1 MPPTFK
7 KLAAIAIFFVAVKIL
22 VDSPQFQQAANDIAH
37 RNQASATLDTESL
50 RQTTAN
56 KPPAA
61 PQTSVDR
68 NFDIVVYGDE
78 VPGICAAIWAKKTLG
93 ANGTVAVVR
102 SNYATALLGGVLTR
116 GGLGYVDL
124 DKIPDWYRQPYAQCF
139 REFLDKANVP
149 ESCLEPKQADKA
161 LKEMLSEAGVEVIS
175 HSTLTPHV
183 VDKKIE
189 YAEVKES
196 NIKIKA
202 NSFIDA
208 TQDAELAR
216 KAGLSY
222 YTGYESQ
229 NIKSKN
235 ETLAV
240 SVVPIIT
247 GLTMADFGK
256 IEDDILYDTPLV
268 EKIKASIT
276 KYKDSAS
283 TEFWMRN
290 FWSTIYQA
298 YRDGYNIRSAALGAA
313 YHVDRNLPFTQ
324 DKGFFFDKANV
335 CVYKD
340 NSLSWNGFLF
350 KYQVDELMKM
360 EANARKPTPEMVKE
374 MSHLQEWLQKKSGK
388 DARVFIPEE
397 IYIRQTL
404 NVRDVVDPLTGQE
417 IIKGGTEAEKSIGS
431 FSYDF
436 DLRGG
441 VKDLE
446 SRIPPLP
453 TYNFGIESALA
464 SKVSNLAIVGRSSGY
479 VGMAVSVGRIATVNI
494 YQGQGVGV
502 AAGLASKLG
511 VPLNTI
517 TSSKTRETLE
527 TLTGKTTYLSGRD
540 TSYGVDYKEVK

>member
-1 MPPTFK
+1 MPFTFK
-7 KLAAIAIFFVAVKIL
+7 KLASIAIFFVAVKIL
-22 VDSPQFQQAANDIAH
+22 VDSPQFQQSANDITH
-37 RNQASATLDTESL
+37 RNPASATSDTETL
-50 RQTTAN
+50 RQ
-56 KPPAA
+56 KSSSPPAA
-61 PQTSVDR
+61 EPHKSPDR

-93 ANGTVAVVR
+93 EKGKVAVVR
-102 SNYATALLGGVLTR
+102 SNHETAMLGGVLTR

-149 ESCLEPKQADKA
+149 ESCLEPKTADKA
-161 LKEMLSEAGVEVIS
+161 LKEMLAEAGVKVIS

-183 VDKKIE
+183 VNQKIE

-196 NIKIKA
+196 NIKIQA
-202 NSFIDA
+202 NSFIDV

-240 SVVPIIT
+240 SVVPTIT
-247 GLTMADFGK
+247 GITIADFQK
-256 IEDDILYDTPLV
+256 IEDEIVYNTSLV
-268 EKIKASIT
+268 QKIKESIT
-276 KYKDSAS
+276 KYKDPAS

-290 FWSTIYQA
+290 FLSPIYQA
-298 YRDGYNIRSAALGAA
+298 YQDGYNIRSVAIGAA

-340 NSLSWNGFLF
+340 NSMSWNGFLF

-360 EANARKPTPEMVKE
+360 EADDRKPNAEMVKE

-388 DARVFIPEE
+388 DVRVFIPEE

-404 NVRDVVDPLTGQE
+404 NVRDVVDPLTGKE
-417 IIKGGTEAEKSIGS
+417 IIQGGTAPEKSIGS

-441 VKDLE
+441 VKDLG

>member
-7 KLAAIAIFFVAVKIL
+7 KLAAIAIFFVAVKVL
-22 VDSPQFQQAANDIAH
+22 VDSPYFKEAKSSIAH
-37 RNQASATLDTESL
+37 RNEASATLDPPNL
-50 RQTTAN
+50 RQTAGN

-61 PQTSVDR
+61 PPTSVDR

-93 ANGTVAVVR
+93 EKGKVAVVR

-139 REFLDKANVP
+139 KDFLDKANVP
-149 ESCLEPKQADKA
+149 ESCLEPKTADKA
-161 LKEMLSEAGVEVIS
+161 LKEMLSEAGVQVIS
-175 HSTLTPHV
+175 NSTLTPHV
-183 VDKKIE
+183 VNKKIE

-202 NSFIDA
+202 NSFIDV

-235 ETLAV
+235 ESLAI
-240 SVVPIIT
+240 SVVPTIT
-247 GLTMADFGK
+247 GLTIADLRK
-256 IEDDILYDTPLV
+256 IEDNILYDAPLV
-268 EKIKASIT
+268 EKIKTSIS
-276 KYKDSAS
+276 KYKDPAS
-283 TEFWMRN
+283 TEFWLRN
-290 FWSTIYQA
+290 FLTPIYQA
-298 YRDGYNIRSAALGAA
+298 YRDGYNIRSVAIGAA

-340 NSLSWNGFLF
+340 NAMSWNGFLF
-350 KYQVDELMKM
+350 KYKVDELMKM
-360 EANARKPTPEMVKE
+360 EANGRKPTPEMVKE
-374 MSHLQEWLQKKSGK
+374 MSYLQEWLQKKSGK
-388 DARVFIPEE
+388 DVRLFIPDE

-404 NVRDVVDPLTGQE
+404 NVRDVVAPLTGKE
-417 IIKGGTEAEKSIGS
+417 IILGGTIPSKSIGS

-441 VKDLE
+441 VKDLD

-453 TYNFGIESALA
+453 VYNFGIESALA

-517 TSSKTRETLE
+517 TSAKTRETLE
-527 TLTGKTTYLSGRD
+527 ALTGKTTYLSGRD

>member
-1 MPPTFK
+1 MPSTFK
-7 KLAAIAIFFVAVKIL
+7 KLASIAIFFVAVKIL
-22 VDSPQFQQAANDIAH
+22 VDSGHFQKAANDITH
-37 RNQASATLDTESL
+37 RNPASATSDTETL
-50 RQTTAN
+50 RHKSSSPTA
-56 KPPAA
+56 AS
-61 PQTSVDR
+61 PQTSADR
-68 NFDIVVYGDE
+68 KFDVVVYGDE

-93 ANGTVAVVR
+93 EKGKVAVVR
-102 SNYATALLGGVLTR
+102 SNYATEPLGGVLTR

-161 LKEMLSEAGVEVIS
+161 LKQMLAEAGVKVIS
-175 HSTLTPHV
+175 NSILTPHV
-183 VDKKIE
+183 VKNKIE
-189 YAEVKES
+189 YAEVKNS
-196 NIKIKA
+196 KIKIKA
-202 NSFIDA
+202 HSFIDV

-235 ETLAV
+235 QSLAI
-240 SVVPIIT
+240 SVVPTIT
-247 GLTMADFGK
+247 GLTIADLRK
-256 IEDDILYDTPLV
+256 IEDKILYDTPLV
-268 EKIKASIT
+268 EKIKTSIS
-276 KYKDSAS
+276 KYEDRAS

-290 FWSTIYQA
+290 FESPIYQA
-298 YRDGYNIRSAALGAA
+298 YTDGYNIRSVAIGAA
-313 YHVDRNLPFTQ
+313 YHV
-324 DKGFFFDKANV
+324 DKGFFFDKANI
-335 CVYKD
+335 CVYKN
-340 NSLSWNGFLF
+340 NSMSWNGFLF
-350 KYQVDELMKM
+350 KYKVDELMKM
-360 EANARKPTPEMVKE
+360 EANGRKPTPEMVKE
-374 MSHLQEWLQKKSGK
+374 MSYLQEWLQKKSGK
-388 DARVFIPEE
+388 DVRLFIPEE

-404 NVRDVVDPLTGQE
+404 NVRDVVAPLTGKE
-417 IIKGGTEAEKSIGS
+417 IIKGGTLPSKSIGS

-436 DLRGG
+436 DFRGG
-441 VKDLE
+441 VKDLD
-446 SRIPPLP
+446 SRIPSLP
-453 TYNFGIESALA
+453 VYNFGIESALA
-464 SKVSNLAIVGRSSGY
+464 SKVNNLAIVGRSSGY

>member
-7 KLAAIAIFFVAVKIL
+7 KLAAIAIFFVAVKVL
-22 VDSPQFQQAANDIAH
+22 VDSPYFKEAKSSIAH
-37 RNQASATLDTESL
+37 RNEASATLDPPNL
-50 RQTTAN
+50 RQTATN

-61 PQTSVDR
+61 PLTSVDR

-93 ANGTVAVVR
+93 EKGKVAVVR
-102 SNYATALLGGVLTR
+102 SNYATDPLGGVLTR

-161 LKEMLSEAGVEVIS
+161 LKEMLAEAGVKVIS
-175 HSTLTPHV
+175 NSTLTPHV
-183 VDKKIE
+183 VNNKIE
-189 YAEVKES
+189 YAEVK
-196 NIKIKA
+196 NTKVKIKA
-202 NSFIDA
+202 NSFIDV

-235 ETLAV
+235 ESLAI
-240 SVVPIIT
+240 SVVPTIT
-247 GLTMADFGK
+247 GLTIADLRK
-256 IEDDILYDTPLV
+256 IEDNILYNTPLV
-268 EKIKASIT
+268 EKIKTSIS
-276 KYKDSAS
+276 KYKDPAS
-283 TEFWMRN
+283 TQFWMKN
-290 FWSTIYQA
+290 FESTIYQA
-298 YRDGYNIRSAALGAA
+298 YADGYNIRSVAIGAA

-324 DKGFFFDKANV
+324 EKGFFFDKANI
-335 CVYKD
+335 CVYKN
-340 NSLSWNGFLF
+340 NSMSWNGFLF
-350 KYQVDELMKM
+350 KYKVDELMKM
-360 EANARKPTPEMVKE
+360 EANGRKPTPEMVKE

-388 DARVFIPEE
+388 DVRLFIPDE

-404 NVRDVVDPLTGQE
+404 NVRDVVAPLTGKE
-417 IIKGGTEAEKSIGS
+417 IIKGGTEPSKSIGS

-441 VKDLE
+441 VKNLD
-446 SRIPPLP
+446 SRIPSLP
-453 TYNFGIESALA
+453 VYNFGIESALA
-464 SKVSNLAIVGRSSGY
+464 SKVNNLAIVGRSSGY
-479 VGMAVSVGRIATVNI
+479 FGMAVSVGRIATVNI

-517 TSSKTRETLE
+517 TSAKTRETLE
-527 TLTGKTTYLSGRD
+527 ALTGKTTYLSGRD

>member
-7 KLAAIAIFFVAVKIL
+7 KLAAIAIFFVAVKVL
-22 VDSPQFQQAANDIAH
+22 FDSPYFKETKDSIAH
-37 RNQASATLDTESL
+37 RNQANATSDTESL
-50 RQTTAN
+50 RQTTIH
-56 KPPAA
+56 KPSATS
-61 PQTSVDR
+61 QTSVDR
-68 NFDIVVYGDE
+68 NFDVVVYGDE

-93 ANGTVAVVR
+93 ANGKVAVVR

-161 LKEMLSEAGVEVIS
+161 LKEMLSEAGVKVIS
-175 HSTLTPHV
+175 HSTLIPHV

-202 NSFIDA
+202 NSFIDV

-247 GLTMADFGK
+247 GLTMADFRK

-276 KYKDSAS
+276 KYKDPAS

-298 YRDGYNIRSAALGAA
+298 YRDGYNIRSVALGAA

-340 NSLSWNGFLF
+340 NSMSWNGFLF

-360 EANARKPTPEMVKE
+360 EANGRKPTPEMVKE

-388 DARVFIPEE
+388 DVRVFIPEE

-404 NVRDVVDPLTGQE
+404 NVRDVVAPLSGKE
-417 IIKGGTEAEKSIGS
+417 IIKGGTDPEKSIGS

>member
-1 MPPTFK
+1 MPFTFK

-22 VDSPQFQQAANDIAH
+22 VDSGHFQQAANDITH
-37 RNQASATLDTESL
+37 RNPASATSDTETI
-50 RQTTAN
+50 RQ
-56 KPPAA
+56 KSSSPPAA
-61 PQTSVDR
+61 EPHKSPDQK
-68 NFDIVVYGDE
+68 FDVVVYGDE

-93 ANGTVAVVR
+93 EKGKVAVVR

-149 ESCLEPKQADKA
+149 ESCLEPKTADKA
-161 LKEMLSEAGVEVIS
+161 LREMLSEAGVKLIS

-196 NIKIKA
+196 NIKIQA
-202 NSFIDA
+202 NSFIDV

-240 SVVPIIT
+240 SVVPTIT
-247 GLTMADFGK
+247 GLTMADFRK

-276 KYKDSAS
+276 KYKDPAS

-290 FWSTIYQA
+290 FLSPIYQA
-298 YRDGYNIRSAALGAA
+298 YRDGYNIRSVAIGAA

-335 CVYKD
+335 CAYKD

-360 EANARKPTPEMVKE
+360 EANGRKPNAEMVKE

-388 DARVFIPEE
+388 DVRVFIPEE

-404 NVRDVVDPLTGQE
+404 NVRDVVAPLSGKE
-417 IIKGGTEAEKSIGS
+417 IIKGGTDAEKSIGS

>member
-1 MPPTFK
+1 M
-7 KLAAIAIFFVAVKIL
+7 
-22 VDSPQFQQAANDIAH
+22 
-37 RNQASATLDTESL
+37 
-50 RQTTAN
+50 
-56 KPPAA
+56 
-61 PQTSVDR
+61 
-68 NFDIVVYGDE
+68 YGDE

-93 ANGTVAVVR
+93 EKGKVAVVR

-149 ESCLEPKQADKA
+149 ESCLEPKTADKA
-161 LKEMLSEAGVEVIS
+161 LKEMLSEAGVKVIS
-175 HSTLTPHV
+175 NSTLTPHV
-183 VDKKIE
+183 VNQKIE

-196 NIKIKA
+196 NIKIQA
-202 NSFIDA
+202 NSFIDV

-240 SVVPIIT
+240 SVVPTIT
-247 GLTMADFGK
+247 GITIADLRK

-268 EKIKASIT
+268 ENIKASIT
-276 KYKDSAS
+276 KYKDDAS

-290 FWSTIYQA
+290 FLTPIYQA
-298 YRDGYNIRSAALGAA
+298 YRDGYNIRSVAIGAA

-360 EANARKPTPEMVKE
+360 EANGRKPNAEMVKE

-388 DARVFIPEE
+388 DVRVFIPEE

-404 NVRDVVDPLTGQE
+404 NIRDVVAPLSGKE
-417 IIKGGTEAEKSIGS
+417 IIQGGTLPEKSIGS

-441 VKDLE
+441 VKDLG

-517 TSSKTRETLE
+517 TSSKTKQTLE

>member
-1 MPPTFK
+1 MLPTFK
-7 KLAAIAIFFVAVKIL
+7 KLAAIAIFFVAIKLL
-22 VDSPQFQQAANDIAH
+22 VDSPYFKETKDSIAH
-37 RNQASATLDTESL
+37 RNEASATLDPPSL
-50 RQTTAN
+50 RQTATN

-61 PQTSVDR
+61 AQTPVDR

-93 ANGTVAVVR
+93 AKGKVAVVR
-102 SNYATALLGGVLTR
+102 SNHETAMLGGVLTR

-124 DKIPDWYRQPYAQCF
+124 DKIPDWYNQPYAQCF
-139 REFLDKANVP
+139 REFLDKAKVP
-149 ESCLEPKQADKA
+149 ESCIEPKTADKA
-161 LKEMLSEAGVEVIS
+161 LKDMLSEADVQLIS
-175 HSTLTPHV
+175 NSTLVPHV
-183 VDKKIE
+183 VDRKIE
-189 YAEVKES
+189 YAEVKDS
-196 NIKIKA
+196 GVKIKA
-202 NSFIDA
+202 NSYIDV
-208 TQDAELAR
+208 TQDAEFAR

-235 ETLAV
+235 ETLAI
-240 SVVPIIT
+240 SIVPTIT
-247 GLTMADFGK
+247 GLTMSDLRRM
-256 IEDDILYDTPLV
+256 EDDILYNTPLV
-268 EKIKASIT
+268 EKIKSSIT
-276 KYKDSAS
+276 KYKDDAS

-290 FWSTIYQA
+290 FLSTIYQA
-298 YRDGYNIRSAALGAA
+298 YRDGYNIRSVALGAA

-324 DKGFFFDKANV
+324 DKGFFFDKANI
-335 CVYKD
+335 CVYQD
-340 NSLSWNGFLF
+340 NSMSWNGFLF
-350 KYQVDELMKM
+350 KYQVDQLIKM
-360 EANARKPTPEMVKE
+360 EANDRKPTPEMLKE
-374 MSHLQEWLQKKSGK
+374 MSYLQEWLQKKSGK
-388 DARVFIPEE
+388 DVRVFIPDEA
-397 IYIRQTL
+397 YIRQTL
-404 NVRDVVDPLTGQE
+404 NVRDVVAPLTGQE

-441 VKDLE
+441 VKDLS

-453 TYNFGIESALA
+453 MYNFGIESALA
-464 SKVSNLAIVGRSSGY
+464 SKVNNLAIVGRSSGY

-517 TSSKTRETLE
+517 TSAKTRATLE

>member
-7 KLAAIAIFFVAVKIL
+7 KLAAIAIFFVAVKVL
-22 VDSPQFQQAANDIAH
+22 VDSPYFKEAKSSIAH
-37 RNQASATLDTESL
+37 RNEASATLDPPNL
-50 RQTTAN
+50 RQTAAN

-61 PQTSVDR
+61 HPTSVDR

-93 ANGTVAVVR
+93 EKGKVAVVR
-102 SNYATALLGGVLTR
+102 SNYATDPLGGVLTR

-161 LKEMLSEAGVEVIS
+161 LKEMLAEAGVKVIS
-175 HSTLTPHV
+175 NSTLTPHV
-183 VDKKIE
+183 VNNKIE
-189 YAEVKES
+189 YAEVK
-196 NIKIKA
+196 NTKVKIKA
-202 NSFIDA
+202 HSFIDV

-235 ETLAV
+235 ESLAV
-240 SVVPIIT
+240 SVVPTIT
-247 GLTMADFGK
+247 GLTIADLRK
-256 IEDDILYDTPLV
+256 IEDNILYNTPLV
-268 EKIKASIT
+268 EKIKTSIS
-276 KYKDSAS
+276 KYKDPAS
-283 TEFWMRN
+283 TQFWMRN
-290 FWSTIYQA
+290 FESTIYQA
-298 YRDGYNIRSAALGAA
+298 YTDGYNIRSVAIGAA

-324 DKGFFFDKANV
+324 EKGFFFDKANI
-335 CVYKD
+335 CVYKN
-340 NSLSWNGFLF
+340 NSMSWNGFLF
-350 KYQVDELMKM
+350 KYKVDELMKM
-360 EANARKPTPEMVKE
+360 EANGRKPTPEMVKE
-374 MSHLQEWLQKKSGK
+374 MSRIQEWLQKKSGK
-388 DARVFIPEE
+388 DVRLFIPDE

-404 NVRDVVDPLTGQE
+404 NVRDVVAPLTGKE
-417 IIKGGTEAEKSIGS
+417 IIKGGTEPSKSIGS

-441 VKDLE
+441 VKNLD

-453 TYNFGIESALA
+453 VYNFGIESALA
-464 SKVSNLAIVGRSSGY
+464 SKVNNLAIVGRSSGY

-502 AAGLASKLG
+502 AAGLASKFG

>member
-1 MPPTFK
+1 MPSTFK
-7 KLAAIAIFFVAVKIL
+7 KLASIAIFFVAVKIL
-22 VDSPQFQQAANDIAH
+22 VDSGQFQKAANDITH
-37 RNQASATLDTESL
+37 RNPASATSDTETL
-50 RQTTAN
+50 RHKSSSPTA
-56 KPPAA
+56 AS
-61 PQTSVDR
+61 PQTSADR
-68 NFDIVVYGDE
+68 KFDVVVYGDE

-93 ANGTVAVVR
+93 EKGQVAIVR

-149 ESCLEPKQADKA
+149 ESCLEPKTADKA
-161 LKEMLSEAGVEVIS
+161 LREMLSEAGVKVIS
-175 HSTLTPHV
+175 NSTLTPHV
-183 VDKKIE
+183 VNQKIE

-196 NIKIKA
+196 NIKIQA
-202 NSFIDA
+202 NSFIDV

-235 ETLAV
+235 ESLAI
-240 SVVPIIT
+240 SVVPTIT
-247 GLTMADFGK
+247 GLTIADLRK
-256 IEDDILYDTPLV
+256 IEDNILYDTHLV
-268 EKIKASIT
+268 EKIKTSIS
-276 KYKDSAS
+276 KYKDPAS

-290 FWSTIYQA
+290 FESTIYQA
-298 YRDGYNIRSAALGAA
+298 YTDGYNIRSVAIGAA

-324 DKGFFFDKANV
+324 EKGFFFDKANI
-335 CVYKD
+335 CLYKN
-340 NSLSWNGFLF
+340 NSMSWNGFLF
-350 KYQVDELMKM
+350 KYKVDELMKM
-360 EANARKPTPEMVKE
+360 EANGRKPTPEMVKE
-374 MSHLQEWLQKKSGK
+374 MSYLQEWLQKKSGK
-388 DARVFIPEE
+388 DVRLFIPDE

-404 NVRDVVDPLTGQE
+404 NVRDVVAPLTGKE
-417 IIKGGTEAEKSIGS
+417 IIQGGTLPSKSIGS

-441 VKDLE
+441 VKDLD

-453 TYNFGIESALA
+453 VYNFGIESALA
-464 SKVSNLAIVGRSSGY
+464 SKVNNLAIVGRSSGY

-527 TLTGKTTYLSGRD
+527 ALTGKTTYLSGRD

>member
-7 KLAAIAIFFVAVKIL
+7 KLAAIAIFFVAIKVV
-22 VDSPQFQQAANDIAH
+22 VDSPYFKETKDSIAH

-50 RQTTAN
+50 RQTATHQ
-56 KPPAA
+56 PPAA
-61 PQTSVDR
+61 PQTPPER

-93 ANGTVAVVR
+93 ANGKVAVVR
-102 SNYATALLGGVLTR
+102 SNHESAPLGGVLTR

-139 REFLDKANVP
+139 REFLDKAKVP
-149 ESCLEPKQADKA
+149 ESCLEPKTADKA
-161 LKEMLSEAGVEVIS
+161 LKEMLSEADVKVIS
-175 HSTLTPHV
+175 NSTLTPHV
-183 VDKKIE
+183 VDRKIE
-189 YAEVKES
+189 YAEVKDS
-196 NIKIKA
+196 NVKIKA
-202 NSFIDA
+202 NSYIDV

-235 ETLAV
+235 ETLAI
-240 SVVPIIT
+240 SIVPTIT
-247 GLTMADFGK
+247 GLTMSDLRRM
-256 IEDDILYDTPLV
+256 EDEILSNTPLV
-268 EKIKASIT
+268 EKIKYSIA
-276 KYKDSAS
+276 KYKDDASA
-283 TEFWMRN
+283 EFWMRN

-298 YRDGYNIRSAALGAA
+298 YRDGYNIRSVALGAA

-324 DKGFFFDKANV
+324 DKGFFFDKANI
-335 CVYKD
+335 CVYQD

-350 KYQVDELMKM
+350 KYQVDQLMKM
-360 EANARKPTPEMVKE
+360 EANDRKPTPEMLKE
-374 MSHLQEWLQKKSGK
+374 MSFLQEWLQKKSGK
-388 DARVFIPEE
+388 DVRLFIPDEV
-397 IYIRQTL
+397 YIRQTL
-404 NVRDVVDPLTGQE
+404 NIRDVVEPLTGKE
-417 IIKGGTEAEKSIGS
+417 IIKGGTVPEKSIGS

-441 VKDLE
+441 VKDLS
-446 SRIPPLP
+446 SRIPGLP
-453 TYNFGIESALA
+453 VYNFGIESALA
-464 SKVSNLAIVGRSSGY
+464 SKVNNLAIVGRSSGY

-540 TSYGVDYKEVK
+540 TSYGVDYQEVK

>member
-1 MPPTFK
+1 MPFTFK
-7 KLAAIAIFFVAVKIL
+7 KLASIAIFFVAIKLL
-22 VDSPQFQQAANDIAH
+22 VDSPQFQQAANDITH
-37 RNQASATLDTESL
+37 RNPASATSDTETL
-50 RQTTAN
+50 RQKASS
-56 KPPAA
+56 PAA
-61 PQTSVDR
+61 ASPQTSADR
-68 NFDIVVYGDE
+68 KFDVVVYGDE

-93 ANGTVAVVR
+93 EKGKVAIVR

-161 LKEMLSEAGVEVIS
+161 LKEMLAEAGVQVIS
-175 HSTLTPHV
+175 NSILTPHV
-183 VDKKIE
+183 VNNKIE
-189 YAEVKES
+189 YAEVNNSKTTIE
-196 NIKIKA
+196 A
-202 NSFIDA
+202 NSFIDV

-235 ETLAV
+235 ESLAI
-240 SVVPIIT
+240 SVVPTIT
-247 GLTMADFGK
+247 GLTIADLRK

-268 EKIKASIT
+268 ENIKTRIS
-276 KYKDSAS
+276 KYKDPAS

-290 FWSTIYQA
+290 FESTIYQA
-298 YRDGYNIRSAALGAA
+298 YTDGYNIRSVAIGAA

-324 DKGFFFDKANV
+324 EKGFFFDKANI
-335 CVYKD
+335 CVYKN
-340 NSLSWNGFLF
+340 NSMSWNGFLF
-350 KYQVDELMKM
+350 KYKVDELMKM
-360 EANARKPTPEMVKE
+360 EANGRKPTPEMVKE
-374 MSHLQEWLQKKSGK
+374 MSYLQEWLQKKSGK
-388 DARVFIPEE
+388 DVRVFIPEE

-404 NVRDVVDPLTGQE
+404 NVRDVVAPLTGKE
-417 IIKGGTEAEKSIGS
+417 IIQGGTLPEKSIGS

-441 VKDLE
+441 VKDLG

-517 TSSKTRETLE
+517 TSSKTKQTLE

>member
-1 MPPTFK
+1 MPFTFK
-7 KLAAIAIFFVAVKIL
+7 KLASIAIFFVAVKIL
-22 VDSPQFQQAANDIAH
+22 VDSPQFQQAANDITH
-37 RNQASATLDTESL
+37 RNPASATSDTETL
-50 RQTTAN
+50 RQKASS
-56 KPPAA
+56 PAA
-61 PQTSVDR
+61 TASQTSPEQK
-68 NFDIVVYGDE
+68 FDVVVYGDE

-93 ANGTVAVVR
+93 EKGKVAVVR

-139 REFLDKANVP
+139 KDFLDKANVP
-149 ESCLEPKQADKA
+149 ESCLEPKTADKA
-161 LKEMLSEAGVEVIS
+161 LKEMLSEAGVQVIS
-175 HSTLTPHV
+175 NSTLTPHV
-183 VDKKIE
+183 VNQKIE

-196 NIKIKA
+196 NIKIQA
-202 NSFIDA
+202 NSFIDV
-208 TQDAELAR
+208 TQDAELAI

-240 SVVPIIT
+240 SVVPTIT
-247 GLTMADFGK
+247 GLTIADLRK

-268 EKIKASIT
+268 ENIKASIT
-276 KYKDSAS
+276 KYKDDAS

-290 FWSTIYQA
+290 FLTPIYQA
-298 YRDGYNIRSAALGAA
+298 YRDGYNIRSVAIGAA

-360 EANARKPTPEMVKE
+360 EANGRKPNAEMVKE

-388 DARVFIPEE
+388 DVRVFIPEE

-404 NVRDVVDPLTGQE
+404 NIRDVVAPLSGKE
-417 IIKGGTEAEKSIGS
+417 IIQGGTIPEKSIGS

-441 VKDLE
+441 VKDLG

-517 TSSKTRETLE
+517 TSSKTKQTLE

>member
-7 KLAAIAIFFVAVKIL
+7 KLAAIAIFFVALKVL
-22 VDSPQFQQAANDIAH
+22 VDSPYFKDVKSSIAH
-37 RNQASATLDTESL
+37 RNQASATLDTPSL
-50 RQTTAN
+50 RQTATN
-56 KPPAA
+56 KPSTAAQTPA
-61 PQTSVDR
+61 DR
-68 NFDIVVYGDE
+68 NFDVVVYGDE

-93 ANGTVAVVR
+93 AKGKVAVVR
-102 SNYATALLGGVLTR
+102 SNHETAMLGGVLTR

-124 DKIPDWYRQPYAQCF
+124 DKIPDWYNQPYAQCF

-149 ESCLEPKQADKA
+149 ESCLEPKTADKA
-161 LKEMLSEAGVEVIS
+161 LKDMLSEAGVKVIS
-175 HSTLTPHV
+175 NSTLTPHV
-183 VDKKIE
+183 VDNKIE
-189 YAEVKES
+189 YAEVKGS
-196 NIKIKA
+196 GVKIKA
-202 NSFIDA
+202 NSFIDV
-208 TQDAELAR
+208 TQDAELAV

-235 ETLAV
+235 ETLAI
-240 SVVPIIT
+240 SIVPTIT
-247 GLTMADFGK
+247 GLTMSDLRRM
-256 IEDDILYDTPLV
+256 EDEILYNTPLV

-276 KYKDSAS
+276 KYKDDASA
-283 TEFWMRN
+283 EFWMRN
-290 FWSTIYQA
+290 FLSTIYQA
-298 YRDGYNIRSAALGAA
+298 YRDGYNIRSTALGAA

-324 DKGFFFDKANV
+324 DKGFFFDKANI

-340 NSLSWNGFLF
+340 NSMSWNGFLF
-350 KYQVDELMKM
+350 KYQVDQLMKM
-360 EANARKPTPEMVKE
+360 EANDRKATPEMLKE

-388 DARVFIPEE
+388 DVRVFIPDEV
-397 IYIRQTL
+397 YIRQTL

-441 VKDLE
+441 VKDLS
-446 SRIPPLP
+446 SRIPGLP
-453 TYNFGIESALA
+453 VYNFGIESALA
-464 SKVSNLAIVGRSSGY
+464 SKVNNLAIVGRSSGY
-479 VGMAVSVGRIATVNI
+479 VGMAVSVGRIATVNT

-517 TSSKTRETLE
+517 TSSKTKQTLE

>member
-1 MPPTFK
+1 MLPTFK
-7 KLAAIAIFFVAVKIL
+7 KLAAIALFFVAIKVL
-22 VDSPQFQQAANDIAH
+22 ADSPYFKDVKSSIAH

-50 RQTTAN
+50 RQTAVH

-61 PQTSVDR
+61 HPTPVDR

-93 ANGTVAVVR
+93 ANGKVAIVR

-124 DKIPDWYRQPYAQCF
+124 DKIPDWYNQPYAQCF

-161 LKEMLSEAGVEVIS
+161 LKEMLSEAGVKVIS

-196 NIKIKA
+196 NIKIYA
-202 NSFIDA
+202 NSFIDV

-247 GLTMADFGK
+247 GLTMADFRK

-276 KYKDSAS
+276 KYKDPAS

-290 FWSTIYQA
+290 FLSPIYQA
-298 YRDGYNIRSAALGAA
+298 YRDGYNIRSVALGAA

-360 EANARKPTPEMVKE
+360 EANSRKPTPEMVQE

-404 NVRDVVDPLTGQE
+404 NVRDVVAPLSGKE
-417 IIKGGTEAEKSIGS
+417 IIKGGTEPSKSIGS

-517 TSSKTRETLE
+517 TSAKTRETLE

>member
-1 MPPTFK
+1 MPFTFK
-7 KLAAIAIFFVAVKIL
+7 KLASIAIFFVAVKIL
-22 VDSPQFQQAANDIAH
+22 VDSPQFQQAANDITH
-37 RNQASATLDTESL
+37 RNPASATSDTETL
-50 RQTTAN
+50 RQKASS
-56 KPPAA
+56 PAA
-61 PQTSVDR
+61 ASQTSPDQK
-68 NFDIVVYGDE
+68 FDVVVYGDE

-93 ANGTVAVVR
+93 EKGKVAVVR

-149 ESCLEPKQADKA
+149 ESCLEPKTADKA
-161 LKEMLSEAGVEVIS
+161 LKEMLSEAGVKVIS
-175 HSTLTPHV
+175 NSTLTPHV
-183 VDKKIE
+183 VNQKIE

-196 NIKIKA
+196 NIKIQA
-202 NSFIDA
+202 NSFIDV

-240 SVVPIIT
+240 SVVPTIT
-247 GLTMADFGK
+247 GITIADFRK

-268 EKIKASIT
+268 EKIKATIT
-276 KYKDSAS
+276 KYKDPAS

-290 FWSTIYQA
+290 FLSPIYQA
-298 YRDGYNIRSAALGAA
+298 YRDGYNIRSVAIGAA

-360 EANARKPTPEMVKE
+360 EANGRKPNAEMVKE
-374 MSHLQEWLQKKSGK
+374 MSYLQEWLQKKSGK
-388 DARVFIPEE
+388 DVRVFIPDE

-404 NVRDVVDPLTGQE
+404 NVRDVVAPLTGKE
-417 IIKGGTEAEKSIGS
+417 IIKGGTVPEKSIGS

-441 VKDLE
+441 VKDLG

-517 TSSKTRETLE
+517 TSSKTKQTLE

>member
-1 MPPTFK
+1 MLPTFK
-7 KLAAIAIFFVAVKIL
+7 KLAAIAIFFVAIKVL
-22 VDSPQFQQAANDIAH
+22 VDSPYFKDVKSSIAH
-37 RNQASATLDTESL
+37 RNEASATLDTESL
-50 RQTTAN
+50 RQTAAN
-56 KPPAA
+56 KPATA
-61 PQTSVDR
+61 SQTPVDR
-68 NFDIVVYGDE
+68 NFDVVVYGDE

-93 ANGTVAVVR
+93 ANGKVAVVR

-161 LKEMLSEAGVEVIS
+161 LKEMLSEAGVKVIS

-290 FWSTIYQA
+290 FLTPIYQA
-298 YRDGYNIRSAALGAA
+298 YRDGYNIRSVALGAA

-335 CVYKD
+335 CAYKD

-360 EANARKPTPEMVKE
+360 EANNRKPNAEMVKE

-388 DARVFIPEE
+388 DVRVFIPEE

-404 NVRDVVDPLTGQE
+404 NVRDVVAPLSGKE

>member
-1 MPPTFK
+1 MPFTFK
-7 KLAAIAIFFVAVKIL
+7 KLASIAIFFVAVKIL
-22 VDSPQFQQAANDIAH
+22 VDSPQFQQAANDITH
-37 RNQASATLDTESL
+37 RNPASATSDTETL
-50 RQTTAN
+50 RQKASS
-56 KPPAA
+56 PAA
-61 PQTSVDR
+61 AEPQISPDQK
-68 NFDIVVYGDE
+68 FDVVVYGDE

-93 ANGTVAVVR
+93 EKGKVAVVR

-124 DKIPDWYRQPYAQCF
+124 DKIPDWYNQPYAQCF

-149 ESCLEPKQADKA
+149 ESCLEPKTADKA
-161 LKEMLSEAGVEVIS
+161 LKEMLSEAGVKLIS
-175 HSTLTPHV
+175 NSTLTPHV
-183 VDKKIE
+183 VNQKIE

-196 NIKIKA
+196 NIKIQA
-202 NSFIDA
+202 NSFIDV

-240 SVVPIIT
+240 SVVPTIT
-247 GLTMADFGK
+247 GITIADFRK

-268 EKIKASIT
+268 EKIKATIT
-276 KYKDSAS
+276 KYKDPAS

-290 FWSTIYQA
+290 FLTPIYQA
-298 YRDGYNIRSAALGAA
+298 YRDGYNIRSVAIGAA

-340 NSLSWNGFLF
+340 NSMSWNGFLF

-360 EANARKPTPEMVKE
+360 EANGRKPNAEMVKE

-388 DARVFIPEE
+388 DVRVFIPEE

-404 NVRDVVDPLTGQE
+404 NVRDVVAPLSGKE
-417 IIKGGTEAEKSIGS
+417 IIQGGTLPEKSIGS

-441 VKDLE
+441 VKDLG

-527 TLTGKTTYLSGRD
+527 ALTGKTTYLSGRD

>member
-1 MPPTFK
+1 MPFTFK
-7 KLAAIAIFFVAVKIL
+7 KLASIAIFFVVIKLL
-22 VDSPQFQQAANDIAH
+22 VDSPQFQKAANDITH
-37 RNQASATLDTESL
+37 RNPANATSDTETL
-50 RQTTAN
+50 RQKASSPATTE
-56 KPPAA
+56 
-61 PQTSVDR
+61 PQKSPDQK
-68 NFDIVVYGDE
+68 FDVVVYGDE

-93 ANGTVAVVR
+93 EKGKVAVVR
-102 SNYATALLGGVLTR
+102 SNHETAMLGGVLTR

-149 ESCLEPKQADKA
+149 ESCLEPKTADKA
-161 LKEMLSEAGVEVIS
+161 LKEMLAEAGVKVIS

-183 VDKKIE
+183 VNQKIE

-196 NIKIKA
+196 NIKIQA
-202 NSFIDA
+202 NSFIDV

-240 SVVPIIT
+240 SVVPTIT
-247 GLTMADFGK
+247 GLTMGDFRK
-256 IEDDILYDTPLV
+256 IEDEILYNTPLV
-268 EKIKASIT
+268 EKIKQSIA
-276 KYKDSAS
+276 KYKDPAS

-290 FWSTIYQA
+290 FLSPIYQA
-298 YRDGYNIRSAALGAA
+298 YQDGYNIRSVAIGAA

-340 NSLSWNGFLF
+340 NSMSWNGFLF

-360 EANARKPTPEMVKE
+360 EANGRKPTPEMVKE

-404 NVRDVVDPLTGQE
+404 NVRDVVDPLTGKE
-417 IIKGGTEAEKSIGS
+417 IIQGGTLPEKSIGS

-441 VKDLE
+441 VKDLG

>member
-1 MPPTFK
+1 MLPTFK
-7 KLAAIAIFFVAVKIL
+7 KLAAIAIFFVAIKVL
-22 VDSPQFQQAANDIAH
+22 VDSPYFKDVKSSIAH
-37 RNQASATLDTESL
+37 RNEASATSDTDSL
-50 RQTTAN
+50 RQTAAN

-61 PQTSVDR
+61 HPTSADR
-68 NFDIVVYGDE
+68 NFDVVVYGDE

-93 ANGTVAVVR
+93 ANGKVAVVR
-102 SNYATALLGGVLTR
+102 SNHETAMLGGVLTR

-149 ESCLEPKQADKA
+149 ESCLEPKTADKA
-161 LKEMLSEAGVEVIS
+161 LREMLSEAGVKVIS
-175 HSTLTPHV
+175 NSTLTPHV
-183 VDKKIE
+183 VNQKIE

-196 NIKIKA
+196 NIKIEA
-202 NSFIDA
+202 NSFIDV

-235 ETLAV
+235 ESLAI
-240 SVVPIIT
+240 SVVPTIT
-247 GLTMADFGK
+247 GLTIADLRK
-256 IEDDILYDTPLV
+256 IEDKILYDTPLV
-268 EKIKASIT
+268 EKIKTSIS
-276 KYKDSAS
+276 KYKDPAS

-290 FWSTIYQA
+290 FDSTIYQA
-298 YRDGYNIRSAALGAA
+298 YTDGYNIRSVAIGAA

-324 DKGFFFDKANV
+324 EKGFFFDKANI
-335 CVYKD
+335 CVYKN
-340 NSLSWNGFLF
+340 NSMSWNGFLF
-350 KYQVDELMKM
+350 KYKVDELMKM
-360 EANARKPTPEMVKE
+360 EANGRKPTPEMVKE
-374 MSHLQEWLQKKSGK
+374 MSYLQEWLQKKSGK
-388 DARVFIPEE
+388 DVRLFIPDE

-404 NVRDVVDPLTGQE
+404 NVRDVVAPLTGKE
-417 IIKGGTEAEKSIGS
+417 IIQGGTLPSKSIGS

-441 VKDLE
+441 VKDLG

-453 TYNFGIESALA
+453 VYNFGIESALA

-517 TSSKTRETLE
+517 TSAKTRETLE

-540 TSYGVDYKEVK
+540 TSYGVNYKEVK

>member
-1 MPPTFK
+1 MPPTFN
-7 KLAAIAIFFVAVKIL
+7 KLAAIAIFFVVVKVL
-22 VDSPQFQQAANDIAH
+22 VDSPYFKEAKSSIAH
-37 RNQASATLDTESL
+37 RNEASATLDPPNL
-50 RQTTAN
+50 RQRATN

-61 PQTSVDR
+61 HPTSGDR

-93 ANGTVAVVR
+93 AKGKVAVVR
-102 SNYATALLGGVLTR
+102 SNHESAALGGVLTR

-124 DKIPDWYRQPYAQCF
+124 DKIPDWYNQPYAQCF

-149 ESCLEPKQADKA
+149 ESCLQPKTADKA
-161 LKEMLSEAGVEVIS
+161 LKEMLSSADVQLIS
-175 HSTLTPHV
+175 NTTLVPHV
-183 VDKKIE
+183 VDRQIE
-189 YAEVKES
+189 YAEVKDS
-196 NIKIKA
+196 GIKIKA
-202 NSFIDA
+202 NSYIDV
-208 TQDAELAR
+208 TQDAEFAR

-235 ETLAV
+235 ETLAI
-240 SVVPIIT
+240 SIVPTIT
-247 GLTMADFGK
+247 GLTMSDLRRM
-256 IEDDILYDTPLV
+256 EDDILYNTPLV
-268 EKIKASIT
+268 EKIKTSIT
-276 KYKDSAS
+276 KYKDEAS

-290 FWSTIYQA
+290 FLSTIYQA
-298 YRDGYNIRSAALGAA
+298 YRDGYNIRSVALGGA

-324 DKGFFFDKANV
+324 DKGFFFDKANI

-340 NSLSWNGFLF
+340 NSMSWNGFLF
-350 KYQVDELMKM
+350 KYKVDELMKM
-360 EANARKPTPEMVKE
+360 EASGRKPTPEMVQE
-374 MSHLQEWLQKKSGK
+374 MSRIQEWLQKKSGK
-388 DARVFIPEE
+388 DVRVFIPDEV
-397 IYIRQTL
+397 YIRQTL
-404 NVRDVVDPLTGQE
+404 NVRDVVAPLTGQE
-417 IIKGGTEAEKSIGS
+417 IIKGGTEPEKSIGS

-441 VKDLE
+441 VKDLS
-446 SRIPPLP
+446 SRIPGLP
-453 TYNFGIESALA
+453 VYNFGIESALA
-464 SKVSNLAIVGRSSGY
+464 SKVNNLAIVGRSSGY

-527 TLTGKTTYLSGRD
+527 VLTGKTTYLSGRD

>member
-7 KLAAIAIFFVAVKIL
+7 KLAAIAIFFVAVKVL
-22 VDSPQFQQAANDIAH
+22 VDSPYFKEAKSSIAH
-37 RNQASATLDTESL
+37 RNEASATLDPPNL
-50 RQTTAN
+50 RQTATN

-61 PQTSVDR
+61 HPTSVDR

-93 ANGTVAVVR
+93 EKGKVAIVR
-102 SNYATALLGGVLTR
+102 SNYATDLLGGVLTR

-161 LKEMLSEAGVEVIS
+161 LKEMLAEAGVKVIS
-175 HSTLTPHV
+175 NSTLTPHV
-183 VDKKIE
+183 VNNKIE
-189 YAEVKES
+189 YAEVNNS
-196 NIKIKA
+196 TIKIKA
-202 NSFIDA
+202 NSFIDV

-235 ETLAV
+235 ESLAI
-240 SVVPIIT
+240 SVVPTIT
-247 GLTMADFGK
+247 GLTIADLRK
-256 IEDDILYDTPLV
+256 IEDNILYNTPLV
-268 EKIKASIT
+268 EKIKASIS
-276 KYKDSAS
+276 KYKDPAS
-283 TEFWMRN
+283 TQFWMRN
-290 FWSTIYQA
+290 FESTIYQA
-298 YRDGYNIRSAALGAA
+298 YTDGYNIRSVAIGAA
-313 YHVDRNLPFTQ
+313 YHADRNLPFTQ
-324 DKGFFFDKANV
+324 EKGFFFDKANI
-335 CVYKD
+335 CVYKN
-340 NSLSWNGFLF
+340 NSMSWNGFLF
-350 KYQVDELMKM
+350 KYKVDELMKM
-360 EANARKPTPEMVKE
+360 EANGRKPTPEMVKE

-388 DARVFIPEE
+388 DVRLFIPDE

-404 NVRDVVDPLTGQE
+404 NVRDVVAPLTGKE
-417 IIKGGTEAEKSIGS
+417 IILGGTIPEKSIGS

-441 VKDLE
+441 VKDLD

-453 TYNFGIESALA
+453 VYNFGIESALA

-517 TSSKTRETLE
+517 TSAKTRETLE

-540 TSYGVDYKEVK
+540 TSYGVDYQEVK